1 MKMNTFFASAIFIT
15 SLLLILSACRPEKTA
30 RSTGDKQEAMLEQV
44 ISLSEPV
51 QTVEPE
57 PVEEAEIEI
66 ETEIEM
72 VQQEQEDN
80 IEDETDYY
88 ALAYEELAQMLS
100 GARKPDFERAVFV
113 SENPYHN
120 QVYRYEDFQAT
131 IDLYEYRVRQLV
143 RANDRSDT
151 LRLDARADANGYFR
165 LADLRYLPEEKK
177 ELYRQALSNWAI
189 FAYLTDT
196 TVFYSRK
203 HVPFRYAGEDPFGQK
218 DWSHSQVIGL
228 LRSEDGRGN
237 CFALTALYKIL
248 SDRLE
253 AGARICTAPQHIY
266 IQHKDPKGHYYNVEL
281 ATAGHPGDGTIQTLT
296 HTPSEAIRSGI
307 ALRTYDEQQAIGL
320 CLVHLAKSYERQYG
334 LKDAAFMEQC
344 ADLVLSYDSLNLNA
358 LLLKQQVLDARL
370 KNYALQKGTSHIA
383 TLRKDT
389 AVAPLIARLE
399 SHLGRLKALGY
410 RQMPVAMQK
419 IILSGEFPAQFT
431 NQNPSPFTTI
441 DPKDEHR
448 KKFHTMYGGLFQEV
462 FVPREQETYGHVVYS
477 SRTKGI
483 VTLDT
488 AAGSD
493 FLIDPVV
500 FAYDFGARMYDARL
514 GRWLSVDPL
523 GAKYPNL
530 SPYNFVGNSPI
541 LYVDYDGRDY
551 GVYVDHANK
560 TIIVKAT
567 FYTTSSL
574 TAERQSSDQSYN
586 RAVLAARYYQNLKAQ
601 YIVKNDQGE
610 EVAYTI
616 SFTFDV
622 KKPESSRNNVFE
634 TAKADP
640 EGNMFLS
647 GIPGEHVVTE
657 YGNRTGPNTKIR
669 NGEEVHGYT
678 EGLTEKKQFVYV
690 EGAAALENPKSPY
703 ILDIHEMGHTLTS
716 LVSEF
721 HNQSGTIMQSDEHQG
736 GGVPGLGLP
745 SGFIE
750 NILGNAGLGNAPTG
764 PNKPSAV
771 LHQSGNAPG
780 NFSSGSVKNIE
791 NKNTTKK

>member
-1 MKMNTFFASAIFIT
+1 MKTFFNSAISIT
-15 SLLLILSACRPEKTA
+15 AILLMLSACRPEKTA
-30 RSTGDKQEAMLEQV
+30 RSTGDKQEAMPEQA

-57 PVEEAEIEI
+57 PVEEAVIEM
-66 ETEIEM
+66 ETEPE
-72 VQQEQEDN
+72 VAESENNDS
-80 IEDETDYY
+80 ETDYY

-100 GARKPDFERAVFV
+100 GAKKPDFERAVFV

-143 RANDRSDT
+143 KANDRSDT
-151 LRLDARADANGYFR
+151 LRLDARADADGYFR

-203 HVPFRYAGEDPFGQK
+203 HAPFRYAGEDPFGQK

-237 CFALTALYKIL
+237 CFALTALFKIL

-307 ALRTYDEQQAIGL
+307 ALRTYDEKQAIGL
-320 CLVHLAKSYERQYG
+320 CLVHLAKSYERQYD
-334 LKDAAFMEQC
+334 LKDAAFIEQC
-344 ADLVLSYDSLNLNA
+344 ADLVLRYDSLNLNA
-358 LLLKQQVLDARL
+358 ILLKQQVLDTRL
-370 KNYALQKGTSHIA
+370 KNYAVQKGTSDIA

-389 AVAPLIARLE
+389 AIAPLIVRLE
-399 SHLGRLKALGY
+399 SHLGRLKELGY
-410 RQMPVAMQK
+410 RQMPVEMQK

-441 DPKDEHR
+441 VPKDEHR

-493 FLIDPVV
+493 FLIDPVA

-514 GRWLSVDPL
+514 GRWLSIDPL
-523 GAKYPNL
+523 AAKYPNL

-541 LYVDYDGRDY
+541 LFVDYDGRDY

-567 FYTTSSL
+567 FYTTRNVSN
-574 TAERQSSDQSYN
+574 DQSQISMHNYN
-586 RAVLAARYYQNLKAQ
+586 RAVLAGEYYENLKAQ

-610 EVAYTI
+610 SFVYTI
-616 SFTFDV
+616 SFDIDV
-622 KKPESSRNNVFE
+622 REPETTVPVAHE
-634 TAKADP
+634 KATVDP
-640 EGNMFLS
+640 EGNMFHA
-647 GIPGEHVVTE
+647 GAPGRHVTTLE
-657 YGNRTGPNTKIR
+657 GNRTGPTIKNID
-669 NGEEVHGYT
+669 GEIVKGYT
-678 EGLTEKKQFVYV
+678 EGITELKQHVYV
-690 EGAAALENPKSPY
+690 EGGVEENPKTVRT
-703 ILDIHEMGHTLTS
+703 LDIHEMGHTFTS
-716 LVSEF
+716 LVRELHS
-721 HNQSGTIMQSDEHQG
+721 QSGTFMYSDEHNARG
-736 GGVPGLGLP
+736 GEPGLNLP
-745 SGFIE
+745 TGFIE
-750 NILGNAGLGNAPTG
+750 NILGNVGLGNG
-764 PNKPSAV
+764 QVGERKPNTV
-771 LHQSGNAPG
+771 LHNKGTAPS
-780 NFSSGSVKNIE
+780 NFSGGSVQKIQNNNI
-791 NKNTTKK
+791 KK